1 MNITSADIAK
11 LRKITG
17 AGMMDCKEALN
28 AANGDFN
35 EAIDYLRK
43 KGQKISAKRADKE
56 ASEGIIL
63 AKTSKDH
70 TYGIVIELNCE
81 TDFVAKNE
89 AFIAFGNQIA
99 EKVLEA
105 KPGTIDDLLSLTING
120 LKVSELLEEQMGKI
134 GEKIQISSY
143 KSIAGTLVV
152 PYTHLGNKIG
162 VLVSLSESGDDNM
175 FLIAKDVAMQ
185 IAAMNPIAVDE
196 DSIPKEVIA
205 HEMEIAKEQVKT
217 EGKPD
222 HIAEK
227 IAQGKVNKFIKESTL
242 LSQDFVKDSS
252 KTVFEVLNNVKKGLT
267 VSEFTRIS
275 IGN

>member
-56 ASEGIIL
+56 ASEGIIIT
-63 AKTSKDH
+63 KTSKNH

-105 KPGTIDDLLSLTING
+105 KPETIEDLLSLPING

-162 VLVSLSESGDDNM
+162 VLVSLSESGDDTIY
-175 FLIAKDVAMQ
+175 LIGKDVAMQ

-196 DSIPKEVIA
+196 NRIPKEVIA

-227 IAQGKVNKFIKESTL
+227 IALGKVNKFIKESTL

-267 VSEFTRIS
+267 VNEFTRIS